1 MSGLTDYEAQNLLN
15 YVVGKTAM
23 PTLPT
28 VSIALFTTAPTDA
41 GTGGVEVT
49 GGSYARVT
57 TAGATWNAASGSH
70 PSLISNSTAITFP
83 TATASLGNVNSFGLY
98 DAASAGNLLAW
109 DYLGNFQWNQFTA
122 AVGTPG
128 VLTVPAHGYSV
139 GDSLIANTEYGGDAL
154 PTLSGGSWTAI
165 NTIAAS
171 PVPTADTFALTG
183 VNTTSTGGGSIRKV
197 IIQTVP
203 SGVQVSFAGG
213 APGQLVI
220 NSA

>member
-23 PTLPT
+23 PATPT
-28 VSIALFTTAPTDA
+28 VSVALFTAVGTDA
-41 GTGGVEVT
+41 GTGFTEVT

-57 TAGATWNAASGSH
+57 TAGGTWNAASGSH

-83 TATASLGNVNSFGLY
+83 TATASWGTVVAFGLY

-109 DYLGNFQWNQFTA
+109 DYLGNFQWLQFSGNSA
-122 AVGTPG
+122 SPC
-128 VLTVPAHGYSV
+128 VLTAPAHGYATNDTV
-139 GDSLIANTEYGGDAL
+139 VVNTEYGGENL
-154 PTLSGGSWTAI
+154 PATAGSWTGLLTVTLI
-165 NTIAAS
+165 
-171 PVPTADTFALTG
+171 TADTFSAG
-183 VNTTSTGGGSIRKV
+183 VNSTGTGGGSVRKV
-197 IIQTVP
+197 TQQSVP